1 MRRPLIAARAGG
13 PLVVA
18 LLAGAVLASP
28 APAMPVAHIAAKKI
42 TRNGVGQVKLGMTF
56 AELREKRLVG
66 RLRPGCE
73 LAENTRTARLRSPL
87 RGNVNFTQS
96 TPRKVT
102 DIAVTRGGKARGVGI
117 GDRIRDIRDAF
128 PRAIVDHSTEDV
140 FGITLVR
147 IPRNGGGRIQFS
159 VPLDT
164 RRIDLIAVPFIAFC
178 E

>member
-1 MRRPLIAARAGG
+1 MRRTLLAVTVATLAIAA
-13 PLVVA
+13 P
-18 LLAGAVLASP
+18 AS
-28 APAMPVAHIAAKKI
+28 AMPIAQTAAKKI
-42 TRNGVGQVKLGMTF
+42 TRDGVGQVKLGMTF
-56 AELREKRLVG
+56 HELREKGLVG
-66 RLRPGCE
+66 KLRPGCE
-73 LAENTRTARLRSPL
+73 LAPNTRSARLRSPL

-102 DIAVTRGGKARGVGI
+102 DISVRRGAKARGVGI

-128 PRAIVDHSTEDV
+128 PRAKVDHSTEDV

-164 RRIDLIAVPFIAFC
+164 KKIDLIAVPFIAFC